1 MIYNPTSI
9 TKCLSS
15 QGIYYAIKYGQMFYY
30 SDTNT
35 VWYDT
40 QTSTREVATDIII
53 LQFER
58 QRNNYVPE
66 PSLNLIGNQSI
77 LNTPYASTEQD
88 YNVVYVIET
97 NCLYKYKQG
106 VWTTLYGKYGQKTVA
121 QTYLPN
127 GLARTIVADDVTTNG
142 ILNDGS
148 VVVRDN
154 NKMICGI
161 FNSDGYTLNVKSLIG
176 GCMNLDPSGTAYGD
190 GCLQLNSNPGQN
202 EQPQANLNADLVV
215 FGNLRTIAPENWNK
229 QYRLVTQEISITST
243 TQIMQ
248 GSTVKS
254 GSKLGST
261 TYNSDTILSQT
272 VSCTE
277 GKLVIGSKIYINSV
291 INGQALQP
299 PYLFDVESVQFNFVS
314 LNTTVDTSDIS
325 IDNTTLKLNIDFNFV
340 NNGDCIYIKVPSSLT
355 NITKIR
361 SKIGTEINVDY
372 VAKEGINN
380 TAKIVYYAFNN
391 TVKILP

>member
-40 QTSTREVATDIII
+40 QNKTREVATDITI

-58 QRNNYVPE
+58 QRNNFVPE
-66 PSLNLIGNQSI
+66 PSINLIGNQSI
-77 LNTPYASTEQD
+77 FNTPYASPEQN
-88 YNVVYVIET
+88 YSIVYVIET
-97 NCLYKYKQG
+97 NCLYQYKQG
-106 VWTTLYGKYGQKTVA
+106 VWTTLYGKYGQKIVA

-127 GLARTIVADDVTTNG
+127 GVVKTIVADDVTTNG

-161 FNSDGYTLNVKSLIG
+161 FSSDGYILNLKSLIG
-176 GCMNLDPSGTAYGD
+176 GCINIDPSGTPYGD
-190 GCLQLNSNPGQN
+190 GCLQLNSNPGKN
-202 EQPQANLNADLVV
+202 EQPKANLNADLIV
-215 FGNLRTIAPENWNK
+215 FGNLRTVASDNWLK
-229 QYRLVTQEISITST
+229 QYRLITEEISINAN

-248 GSTVKS
+248 GSTVKANS
-254 GSKLGST
+254 QLGNIK
-261 TYNSDTILSQT
+261 YNIDTVLTET
-272 VSCTE
+272 VNCTE
-277 GKLVIGSKIYINSV
+277 GKLTIGSKIYINSV
-291 INGQALQP
+291 INNQVLQP
-299 PYLFDVESVQFNFVS
+299 PFLFDIENVQSNYTS
-314 LNTTVDTSDIS
+314 MSTTVSEKDIS
-325 IDNTTLKLNIDFNFV
+325 IENNVLSLNIDFNFI
-340 NNGDCIYIKVPSSLT
+340 NDGDCIYIKVSSSLT
-355 NITKIR
+355 NITKIK
-361 SKIGTEINVDY
+361 SKIGTQINVDFI
-372 VAKEGINN
+372 AKEGINN
-380 TAKIVYYAFNN
+380 TAKIVYYAINN